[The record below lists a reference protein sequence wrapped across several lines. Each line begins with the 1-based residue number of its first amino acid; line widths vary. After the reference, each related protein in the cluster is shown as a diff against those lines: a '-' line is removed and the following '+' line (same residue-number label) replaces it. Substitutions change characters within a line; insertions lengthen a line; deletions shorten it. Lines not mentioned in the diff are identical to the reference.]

1 MHATPDRFRLQGPLY
16 GAILVLTAELC
27 FVLAT
32 VLAKHASL
40 AESIPGIQMSFVRFA
55 SGFIVAGLVLLRT
68 THRFK
73 PQSPRWVFLRAAS
86 NTLAV
91 LLFFAALDTTTVT
104 NANLLNMTYPAF
116 VLLFAPWI
124 NREATR
130 PLHYFLLV
138 LALAGS
144 ALVLRPDLGGLTP
157 GDLLGLT
164 SGLVAGFAIPC
175 LREARKHD
183 SVWTIVFWL
192 FGVGMLVNGIFLV
205 PVFVMPRSL
214 PVILSL
220 AGGGILGVLGQ
231 VMLTTGY
238 RHISAAGG
246 AIVSS
251 SRILLAAILGI
262 ALFAESL
269 TLSLVAGGL
278 LILAAL
284 VGAAWPGKRAQ
295 VE

>member
-1 MHATPDRFRLQGPLY
+1 MVHLPDRTRTPLF
-16 GAILVLTAELC
+16 GAGLVLVAEFC

-40 AESIPGIQMSFVRFA
+40 EEGVPGIQMSFVRFA
-55 SGFIVAGLVLLRT
+55 CGFLVAGLVLLRT
-68 THRFK
+68 TRSFK
-73 PQSPRWVFLRAAS
+73 PQSPRWVFLRAVA
-86 NTLAV
+86 NTISV

-130 PLHYFLLV
+130 PLHYLLLV
-138 LALAGS
+138 LALGGAS
-144 ALVLRPDLGGLTP
+144 LVLRPDLGGLTP
-157 GDLLGLT
+157 GDLLGLV

-183 SVWTIVFWL
+183 GIWTIVFWL
-192 FGVGMLVNGIFLV
+192 FTVGILVNGMFLL
-205 PVFVMPRSL
+205 PVFVL
-214 PVILSL
+214 PHKLSVILAL
-220 AGGGILGVLGQ
+220 AGGGILGVVGQ
-231 VMLTTGY
+231 VLLTAGY

-251 SRILLAAILGI
+251 SRILLAAVLGI
-262 ALFAESL
+262 ALFSESL
-269 TLSLVAGGL
+269 TLSLVCGGL

-284 VGAAWPGKRAQ
+284 IGAAWPGEKA
-295 VE
+295 ET